1 VDDRS
6 SRRGVPDA
14 KLCTCMTAEF
24 DGEGAIRAASG
35 FTNPEPCVAGFVVSR
50 TLLPFFDER
59 RKQ

>member
-1 VDDRS
+1 
-6 SRRGVPDA
+6 
-14 KLCTCMTAEF
+14 MTAEF